1 MIGERKRN
9 ETYEGR
15 RGCGLNTRVVRVDK
29 DNPDKTVLQEVG
41 EVIKKGGLAPLSVHK
56 LHSSLYLIRIT
67 IKYCSPS
74 FSAWAMPIRR

>member
-41 EVIKKGGLAPLSVHK
+41 EVIKKGRSGCVSHGNRVR
-56 LHSSLYLIRIT
+56 SGR
-67 IKYCSPS
+67 
-74 FSAWAMPIRR
+74 